1 MAIILDDFLIF
12 NIEDGGNYR
21 IGGQVSE
28 LGIYGIYLIRLFDRN
43 SGRCIQATQSNPNGE
58 YAFDNI
64 KYILNGYFVI
74 AFDHGNNPLNA
85 AIADLITPEPM
96 P

>member
-1 MAIILDDFLIF
+1 MAIIIDDFIAC

-21 IGGQVSE
+21 IRGTVSE
-28 LGIYGIYLIRLFDRN
+28 LGIYGAYQIRLFNRS
-43 SGRCIQATQSNPNGE
+43 SGRCIRSTQSNLDGE
-58 YAFDNI
+58 YAFDGI
-64 KYILNGYFVI
+64 KYILNGYFTI
-74 AFDHGNNPLNA
+74 AFDHGDNPLNA